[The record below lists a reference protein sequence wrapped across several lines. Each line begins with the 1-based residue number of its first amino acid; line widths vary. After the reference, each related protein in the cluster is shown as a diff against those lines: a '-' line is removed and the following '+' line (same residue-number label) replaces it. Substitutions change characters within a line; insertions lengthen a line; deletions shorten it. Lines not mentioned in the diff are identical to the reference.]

1 MGPDAEAL
9 QLEHS
14 PDTNESLAVRD
25 WKMDQ
30 RVVRFHEK
38 DFQWFIPLSI
48 VRRKLVIQF
57 GQLQQ
62 QDGK

>member
-1 MGPDAEAL
+1 MNPDVEAS

-14 PDTNESLAVRD
+14 PDIDESLAVRD

-30 RVVRFHEK
+30 KAVEFHEK

-48 VRRKLVIQF
+48 VRMKLVIQF
-57 GQLQQ
+57 GQLQP